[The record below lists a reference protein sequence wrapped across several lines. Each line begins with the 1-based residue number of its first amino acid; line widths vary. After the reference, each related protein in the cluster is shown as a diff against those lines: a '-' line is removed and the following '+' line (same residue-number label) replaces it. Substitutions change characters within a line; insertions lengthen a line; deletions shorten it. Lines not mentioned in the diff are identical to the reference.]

1 MGPMA
6 LRRFFRPSAM
16 FAAAFL
22 VASASIG
29 ARIAAP
35 PASPAPAVAGQAP
48 QAAPP
53 QDLAATAAKFEQTCA
68 GCHGAGGI
76 SGDRAPAL
84 ANSAKLRALSDA
96 EIGAI
101 IRNGT
106 PGGMPPFAFDTD
118 ELGRF
123 VALIRSKNQVAKSDA
138 TPEQIAAGEKLFFA
152 AGGGEGDCASCHMI
166 RGRGGS
172 NGPDLSM
179 VADRSTVAD
188 MGKMLDDP
196 TAMMGARTTASCPGW
211 AFCPDFQWTIVNV
224 KMRDE
229 SALRGFARNE
239 AEHSLQ
245 LQTLDGKMR
254 ALNDTQYASYARE
267 PKSFMPAFKGSAD
280 QRRALLAYLGSLKGQ
295 RLGPVTDS
303 TMPAPSAAE
312 VAAVLQPARGEW
324 PSYNGTPTSNRHSPI
339 DQINTGNVGQLK
351 LAWSFAPGGAGLE
364 TTPVVMDGVMYVTGA
379 KLICA
384 LDASTG
390 RSFWCAARNA
400 RQQLPS
406 GGIAEQQ
413 QQRPGGGEPSAA
425 VGPANAARPSAG
437 VASGNGPNRGV
448 AVVGNRVIFT
458 SDDGYLI
465 AVNRLTGGVM
475 WTVPLT
481 NPKFGGRYYAT
492 PAPLVIGDLV
502 ISGVSGGDSPTRG
515 FLAAFKVTTGELA
528 WRFWT
533 VPAPGDPA
541 AKTWQG
547 PDMATGGAATWMTGS
562 YDKESDTVYWG
573 VGNPYPS
580 TDGAG
585 RLGDNLYANSMI
597 ALDAKTGK
605 LRWHYQFTP
614 HDVHDW
620 DATAP
625 LLLVDETYQGKPRK
639 LVMQANRNGFFYV
652 LDRTNGQF
660 LFAKQFVDKM
670 NWASGIDAKGR
681 SILIPGR
688 EPTPEGVFACPA
700 VRGATNWFSTAY
712 NPETK
717 LFYLMAAEDCGVFRS
732 KGRIYGA
739 NVDVKS
745 PGQRFLRAIDPQT
758 GKIVWEKPLTGSHE
772 ANYSGVLSTAG
783 GLVFHGETAGGFAAV
798 DGKTGKTLWYLPT
811 NDAWRASPMTYM
823 VDGHQYVAVAA
834 GSNIIS
840 VTLPEGAPQ

>member
-1 MGPMA
+1 MFVAALVMA
-6 LRRFFRPSAM
+6 S
-16 FAAAFL
+16 
-22 VASASIG
+22 G
-29 ARIAAP
+29 AIAANLSG
-35 PASPAPAVAGQAP
+35 AVGTAAPAPVVQTAT
-48 QAAPP
+48 PP
-53 QDLAATAAKFEQTCA
+53 QLASTAEKFEQTCA
-68 GCHGAGGI
+68 GCHGAGGV

-84 ANSAKLRALSDA
+84 ANSAKLRAMGDA
-96 EIGAI
+96 ELGAI

-106 PGGMPPFAFDTD
+106 PAGMPPFAFDD
-118 ELGRF
+118 AELAQF
-123 VALIRSKNQVAKSDA
+123 VALIRSKNQVAKVET
-138 TPEQIAAGEKLFFA
+138 TPAQIAAGEALFF
-152 AGGGEGDCASCHMI
+152 GEGDCASCHMV
-166 RGRGGS
+166 RGSGGS

-179 VADRSTVAD
+179 VADRSSAAD
-188 MGKMLDDP
+188 MAKMLADP

-211 AFCPDFQWTIVNV
+211 AFCPDFQWSVVNV
-224 KMRDE
+224 RMRDG
-229 SALRGFARNE
+229 STLRGFARNE

-245 LQTLDGKMR
+245 LQTLDGRML
-254 ALNDTQYASYARE
+254 ALNDTQYLSYARE
-267 PKSFMPAFKGSAD
+267 PVSFMPAFKGSAE
-280 QRRALLAYLGSLKGQ
+280 QRDALLAYLSTMTGQ
-295 RLGPVTDS
+295 RLGPIAKP
-303 TMPAPSAAE
+303 TMPAPTAAE
-312 VAAVLQPARGEW
+312 IAAVLQPARGEW

-339 DQINTGNVGQLK
+339 DQINAGNVNQLK
-351 LAWSFAPGGAGLE
+351 LAWSFAPGGVGLE

-384 LDASTG
+384 LDATSG
-390 RSFWCAARNA
+390 RSFWCAARSA
-400 RQQLPS
+400 RQPLPA

-413 QQRPGGGEPSAA
+413 RAGGGEPSAA
-425 VGPANAARPSAG
+425 VGPAIAARPSAG

-481 NPKFGGRYYAT
+481 DPKFGGRYYAT

-515 FLAAFKVTTGELA
+515 FLAAFKVTTGELV

-541 AKTWQG
+541 AKTWKG

-562 YDKESDTVYWG
+562 YDKDTDTVLWG

-580 TDGAG
+580 TDGSG
-585 RLGDNLYANSMI
+585 RLGDNLYANSLI

-625 LLLVDETYQGKPRK
+625 LLLVDQVYQGKPRK

-660 LFAKQFVDKM
+660 LFAKPFVEKM

-681 SILIPGR
+681 PILLPGR
-688 EPTPEGVFACPA
+688 EPTAEGTFACPA
-700 VRGATNWFSTAY
+700 VRGATNWYSTAFS
-712 NPETK
+712 PQTG
-717 LFYLMAAEDCGVFRS
+717 LFYVMAAEDCGIFRTH
-732 KGRIYGA
+732 GRIYGA

-745 PGQRFLRAIDPQT
+745 PGQRFLRALDPHT
-758 GKIVWEKPLTGSHE
+758 GKIMWEKPLTGSHE
-772 ANYSGVLSTAG
+772 ANYSGVLSTVG

-798 DGKTGKTLWYLPT
+798 DATTGKTLWHLPT

-823 VDGHQYVAVAA
+823 VDGRQYVAVAA
-834 GSNIIS
+834 GSNIIA
-840 VTLPEGAPQ
+840 VTLPQ

>member
-1 MGPMA
+1 MGPTA
-6 LRRFFRPSAM
+6 LRRFFGPSAV
-16 FAAAFL
+16 FAAALL

-29 ARIAAP
+29 AKLSAPSAAL
-35 PASPAPAVAGQAP
+35 APVLLAG

-53 QDLAATAAKFEQTCA
+53 QDLTATAAKFEQTCA

-106 PGGMPPFAFDTD
+106 PGGMPPFGFDD
-118 ELGRF
+118 AELGRF

-138 TPEQIAAGEKLFFA
+138 TAEQIAAGETLFH
-152 AGGGEGDCASCHMI
+152 GEGECASCHMV
-166 RGRGGS
+166 RGSGGS
-172 NGPDLSM
+172 TGPDLSM

-188 MGKMLDDP
+188 MAKMLDDP
-196 TAMMGARTTASCPGW
+196 SKMIGARTTASCPGW
-211 AFCPDFQWTIVNV
+211 AFCPDFQWSVVNV
-224 KMRDE
+224 TMKDG
-229 SALRGFARNE
+229 STLRGFARNE

-245 LQTLDGKMR
+245 LQTLDGRML
-254 ALNDTQYASYARE
+254 ALSDAQYASYARE
-267 PKSFMPAFKGSAD
+267 PQSFMPPFKGSAA
-280 QRRALLAYLGSLKGQ
+280 QRTALLAYLSTLKGQ
-295 RLGPVTDS
+295 RLGPIARPS
-303 TMPAPSAAE
+303 MAAPSPAE
-312 VAAVLQPARGEW
+312 IAAVLQPARGEW

-339 DQINTGNVGQLK
+339 EQIDTANVGQLK
-351 LAWSFAPGGAGLE
+351 LAWSFAPGGMGLE

-379 KLICA
+379 KLVCA
-384 LDASTG
+384 LDAKTG

-400 RQQLPS
+400 RQALPA

-413 QQRPGGGEPSAA
+413 RAGNNEPSAA
-425 VGPANAARPSAG
+425 IGPANAARPSAG

-448 AVVGNRVIFT
+448 SVVGNRVIFT

-481 NPKFGGRYYAT
+481 DPKFGGRYYAT

-533 VPAPGDPA
+533 VPAPGDAA

-562 YDKESDTVYWG
+562 YDKATDTVYWG

-580 TDGAG
+580 TDGSG

-625 LLLVDETYQGKPRK
+625 LLLVDEVYQGKPRK

-652 LDRTNGQF
+652 LDRVTGQF
-660 LFAKQFVDKM
+660 LFAKPFVEKM

-681 SILIPGR
+681 PILIPGR
-688 EPTPEGVFACPA
+688 EPTEAGVFACPA

-712 NPETK
+712 SPQTK
-717 LFYLMAAEDCGVFRS
+717 LFYLMAAEDCGVFRT

-798 DGKTGKTLWYLPT
+798 DAKTGKTLWYFPT

-823 VDGHQYVAVAA
+823 VEGRQYVAVAA

-840 VTLPEGAPQ
+840 LTLPERAPK